1 MIFIKG
7 NVKGKFLGRREIL
20 IFFKV
25 RNLWKTIER
34 INAIDIGNCTFS
46 LSVKSGYDVIINT
59 VDYILGYLNFGLK
72 NTSNTIFQTCCLR
85 TVKEYIFWKDF

>member
-1 MIFIKG
+1 MSIVIFIKG

-34 INAIDIGNCTFS
+34 INVEGN
-46 LSVKSGYDVIINT
+46 LDGYRLIV
-59 VDYILGYLNFGLK
+59 
-72 NTSNTIFQTCCLR
+72 TITIYR
-85 TVKEYIFWKDF
+85 I